1 MMLADMAAPTLGLYL
16 GLSALFFGIG
26 LAGVLMRRNVIII
39 LIGVEMMMNAAN
51 LNFLAFWHYNPN
63 PSAVMGQMFAIF
75 GITIAGAEA
84 AVGLAIVI
92 AVYRHFK
99 TVNVNQ
105 VDVLRG

>member
-1 MMLADMAAPTLGLYL
+1 MNEPTLGLYL
-16 GLSALFFGIG
+16 GLAVLLFGIG
-26 LAGVLMRRNVIII
+26 LAGVLMRRNAIIV

-63 PSAVMGQMFAIF
+63 PSALMGQMFTIF

-84 AVGLAIVI
+84 AVGLALVI

-99 TVNVNQ
+99 SVNVERI
-105 VDVLRG
+105 DVLKG

>member
-1 MMLADMAAPTLGLYL
+1 MILAEITPPTLGLYL
-16 GLSALFFGIG
+16 GLSALFFGVG

-63 PSAVMGQMFAIF
+63 PSAVMGQMFAMF

-84 AVGLAIVI
+84 AVGLALVI
-92 AVYRHFK
+92 AVYRHFRS
-99 TVNVNQ
+99 VNVDRI
-105 VDVLRG
+105 DVLKG